1 MQSLGKDVDS
11 TGGVEERRLD
21 DGKKE
26 GQTSEAATDGGG
38 KGSQKDVKGRTNGGC
53 HTRDFNT
60 ETLEEDFGRLVV
72 EEGRSRYVSNSFWA
86 SLSDEVRV
94 VVFYPYVYHVQTA
107 DARNECLGCGDEGY
121 PGSCFRR

>member
-1 MQSLGKDVDS
+1 MQSLGKDVDGE
-11 TGGVEERRLD
+11 GGVEEENLD
-21 DGKKE
+21 AKKRAQGSDVFMAGGDKAESKDDKGKRNGVCPKWA
-26 GQTSEAATDGGG
+26 TST
-38 KGSQKDVKGRTNGGC
+38 T
-53 HTRDFNT
+53 
-60 ETLEEDFGRLVV
+60 TLEKDFGRLVV